1 MTPCD
6 INVLPP
12 KSQHKLARRQW
23 HEACVTNMGTYSTR
37 NKHDAMTLT
46 CLLLSMFNSLK
57 SQTAFHGLL
66 GFVNLWYFHR
76 VQKDQPY
83 HSSYHFCIYDICIEL
98 YTSLGL
104 AGIAWSH
111 GLCVI
116 LYVRLS
122 TYSLY
127 WSLSIYKRI
136 HVLQTKHKMLM
147 WNLNKKMILWLKD
160 NIFSIFTCGKI
171 NNT

>member
-1 MTPCD
+1 MWRHVTLTFYHQKVNTSLRADNDMKLALRNMAHIVHVTSMTPWLWLVY
-6 INVLPP
+6 IALHV
-12 KSQHKLARRQW
+12 
-23 HEACVTNMGTYSTR
+23 
-37 NKHDAMTLT
+37 
-46 CLLLSMFNSLK
+46 SMFNSLK

-136 HVLQTKHKMLM
+136 HHTCTS
-147 WNLNKKMILWLKD
+147 NKTQNANVKFKQKNDTMIKGQHL
-160 NIFSIFTCGKI
+160 
-171 NNT
+171 